1 MKKVI
6 GIIILGFIL
15 SGCATTADYG
25 SATESGIKIYHT
37 GIAKIE
43 QRNSEAQAHCSRYNK
58 KAVFVRSSSIPLY
71 DEFKCE
77 WKSF

>member
-1 MKKVI
+1 MKKLL
-6 GIIILGFIL
+6 GILIVGLL
-15 SGCATTADYG
+15 LAGCATTADYG

-37 GIAKIE
+37 GVGTIT
-43 QRNSEAQAHCSRYNK
+43 QRNNEAQAHCSRYNK

-77 WKSF
+77 

>member
-1 MKKVI
+1 MKKAI

-37 GIAKIE
+37 GVATIT
-43 QRNSEAQAHCSRYNK
+43 QRNNEAQAHCSRYNK

-77 WKSF
+77 

>member
-1 MKKVI
+1 MKKAI
-6 GIIILGFIL
+6 AIIILGFIL

-37 GIAKIE
+37 GVATIT
-43 QRNSEAQAHCSRYNK
+43 QRNNEAQAHCSRYNK

-77 WKSF
+77 